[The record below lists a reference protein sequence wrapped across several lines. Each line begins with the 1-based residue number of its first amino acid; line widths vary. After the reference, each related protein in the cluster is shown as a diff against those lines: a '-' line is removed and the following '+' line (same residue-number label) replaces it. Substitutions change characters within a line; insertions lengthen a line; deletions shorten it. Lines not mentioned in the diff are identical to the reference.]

1 MLRKGMSEQA
11 TAAGV
16 YNILPSAKTSYF
28 PRLLKHE
35 IVQQQAQRTFDG
47 KSNSR
52 IDTFCIWASTLN
64 ICNRLFPHALQRLL
78 APACKDPYMRCVHFR
93 ST

>member
-1 MLRKGMSEQA
+1 MSEQA
-11 TAAGV
+11 PDSSPRV
-16 YNILPSAKTSYF
+16 YNILLSAKTTYF

-47 KSNSR
+47 KSDES
-52 IDTFCIWASTLN
+52 
-64 ICNRLFPHALQRLL
+64 NRDLLHLGINLKYLQQVVPSCPTTTAR
-78 APACKDPYMRCVHFR
+78 PACKYPYVRRVHFR